1 MLEILGTK
9 IEDSGVYTCR
19 ATNKWGQ
26 DEISVNLECVD
37 KSKGQKPRFTTHI
50 QNIDNLK
57 EGQAAHFE
65 CTLVPVGDPNMK
77 VEWFHNGEPLRHSSR
92 IKHVSDFGYVV
103 MDISYAQSHDTGEYV
118 CKASN
123 KFGEDYTKA
132 TIKCTGKSGVFFDTL
147 QPDSLAKIRELEA
160 YTAASGTQTPQAPI
174 TEPPKFITQISDITQ
189 LKEGQSAHFEARLVP
204 VNDPNM
210 VVSFKLKLNLYPLNM
225 KK

>member
-26 DEISVNLECVD
+26 DEISVNLGCVD
-37 KSKGQKPRFTTHI
+37 FSKGQKPQFTSQI

-57 EGQAAHFE
+57 EGQSAHFE
-65 CTLVPVGDPNMK
+65 CTLIPVGDPNMK
-77 VEWFHNGEPLRHSSR
+77 VEWFHNGEPMRHSSR
-92 IKHVSDFGYVV
+92 IKTVSDFGYVV
-103 MDISYAQSHDTGEYV
+103 MDISYAQSHDTGEYI

-123 KFGEDYTKA
+123 KYGEDYTKA
-132 TIKCTGKSGVFFDTL
+132 TVKCTGKGGVFFDTL

-160 YTAASGTQTPQAPI
+160 TAGVTQAAPAAPVM
-174 TEPPKFITQISDITQ
+174 EPPKFITQIADITQ
-189 LKEGQSAHFEARLVP
+189 LKEGQSAHFEARLTP

-210 VVSFKLKLNLYPLNM
+210 VVSQS
-225 KK
+225 

>member
-19 ATNKWGQ
+19 ATNKWGK

-37 KSKGQKPRFTTHI
+37 KSKGQKPQFTTQI
-50 QNIDNLK
+50 QSIDNLK
-57 EGQAAHFE
+57 EGQSAHFE

-77 VEWFHNGEPLRHSSR
+77 VEWFHNGEPIRHSSR

-103 MDISYAQSHDTGEYV
+103 MDISYAQSHDTGEYI

-123 KFGEDYTKA
+123 KYGEDYTKA
-132 TIKCTGKSGVFFDTL
+132 TIKCTGKGGVFFDSL

-160 YTAASGTQTPQAPI
+160 YSATPEATQAPGSM
-174 TEPPKFITQISDITQ
+174 EPPRFTTQITDITQ

-204 VNDPNM
+204 INDPTM
-210 VVSFKLKLNLYPLNM
+210 VVSTIPETRL
-225 KK
+225 